1 MKQDNGTNNP
11 RSSNRVAVGVDVGG
25 TSVRLGLVT
34 DAGNL
39 LAGTVREFDPHCH
52 ADAATILDRFAGAL
66 APVLDPMPAGIGIG
80 FPGPFDY
87 ARGIC
92 MIRGLAKYEAL
103 YGMDV
108 GKELRRRLALPAHV
122 PIRFVNDA
130 TAFALGEALFGAA
143 RGQNRVI
150 VLTFGTG
157 CGSAFLVD
165 GKVVTDGEGVPPN
178 GWVYPL
184 LHRGVPL
191 DELLS
196 RRGILN
202 LWAEVRS
209 ERDENG
215 TEPAE
220 RAGQGD
226 AFDVVDLARLARSG
240 DAMAREVFRR
250 FGQTAGEALSPVVL
264 AFRPAALVIGGKI
277 AKSFDLFGPQLT
289 EALAPCARPCRVLPA
304 QDIENAALK
313 GAASI
318 VFGGQ

>member
-1 MKQDNGTNNP
+1 MSG
-11 RSSNRVAVGVDVGG
+11 
-25 TSVRLGLVT
+25 
-34 DAGNL
+34 
-39 LAGTVREFDPHCH
+39 E
-52 ADAATILDRFAGAL
+52 
-66 APVLDPMPAGIGIG
+66 
-80 FPGPFDY
+80 
-87 ARGIC
+87 
-92 MIRGLAKYEAL
+92 
-103 YGMDV
+103 
-108 GKELRRRLALPAHV
+108 ELRRRLALPAHV

-184 LHRGVPL
+184 LHPGRSARRASFTPGHFEPVGRGAV
-191 DELLS
+191 
-196 RRGILN
+196 
-202 LWAEVRS
+202 

-240 DAMAREVFRR
+240 DAMARGVFRR

-289 EALAPCARPCRVLPA
+289 EALAPAPARAGYCPPKISKARH
-304 QDIENAALK
+304 
-313 GAASI
+313 
-318 VFGGQ
+318 